1 MQRTKTMSN
10 IYPAITLAD
19 IVRKLKGASRVLI
32 VGHTNPDGDSLG
44 SIQALAGV
52 AEALGCEVK
61 CATPDKPAPRLEFLM
76 KEEYAEFKNGK
87 DELYDLIC
95 SVDVASYEQL
105 GSLGFIVDKKKMDFM
120 IDHHA
125 EGTPFAPNYI
135 DPTASAAGEIVYDIY
150 RTAQEMYG
158 FENLPDVSRNAYT
171 AIVSDTGSFKY
182 SNVTPDTH
190 IIASELVEEINGADD
205 GGMTTDEICRNLFGR
220 RTMSDLKAQA
230 LAINKLTVH
239 ENGELG
245 VVLITKEDVTS
256 AGLEESDFGAAVE
269 TPRSLDGV
277 KIALSVRQSFADPT
291 LYRVSS
297 RSNCD
302 ADVSAVCASFG
313 GGGHAKAAGCKV
325 TAKTPEEALEVVL
338 KAFGAAL

>member
-1 MQRTKTMSN
+1 
-10 IYPAITLAD
+10 
-19 IVRKLKGASRVLI
+19 V
-32 VGHTNPDGDSLG
+32 
-44 SIQALAGV
+44 
-52 AEALGCEVK
+52 
-61 CATPDKPAPRLEFLM
+61 
-76 KEEYAEFKNGK
+76 
-87 DELYDLIC
+87 
-95 SVDVASYEQL
+95 
-105 GSLGFIVDKKKMDFM
+105 
-120 IDHHA
+120 
-125 EGTPFAPNYI
+125 
-135 DPTASAAGEIVYDIY
+135 
-150 RTAQEMYG
+150 
-158 FENLPDVSRNAYT
+158 YT

-239 ENGELG
+239 ENGEIG

-302 ADVSAVCASFG
+302 ADVSEVCASFG
-313 GGGHAKAAGCKV
+313 GGGHAKAAGCRV

>member
-1 MQRTKTMSN
+1 MNN
-10 IYPAITLAD
+10 IHPSLTLD
-19 IVRKLKGASRVLI
+19 EIVKKLKAAKRVLI
-32 VGHTNPDGDSLG
+32 VGHTNPDGDALG
-44 SIQALAGV
+44 SIAALAGV
-52 AEALGCEVK
+52 CEALGCEVK
-61 CATPDKPAPRLEFLM
+61 CATPDRPAPRLDFLVRDEYEELKSG
-76 KEEYAEFKNGK
+76 KEELF
-87 DELYDLIC
+87 DLIC

-105 GSLGFIVDKKKMDFM
+105 GSLGFLVDKKKLDFM

-125 EGTPFAPNYI
+125 EGTPFAPCYI
-135 DPTASAAGEIVYDIY
+135 DPEASAAGEIVYDVY

-158 FENLPDVSRNAYT
+158 FDNLPEVSRNVYT

-190 IIASELVEEINGADD
+190 IIASELLEEINGAED

-230 LAINKLTVH
+230 LAINKLAVY

-245 VVLITKEDVTS
+245 VVLLTKEDVTS

-291 LYRVSS
+291 VYRVSS

-313 GGGHAKAAGCKV
+313 GGGHVKAAGCKV
-325 TAKTPEEALEVVL
+325 TAKTPEEALDVVL
-338 KAFGAAL
+338 KAFSAAL

>member
-10 IYPAITLAD
+10 IHPELTLQD
-19 IVRKLKGASRVLI
+19 IVRKLKSAKRVLI

-76 KEEYAEFKNGK
+76 KEEYEELKNGK

-135 DPTASAAGEIVYDIY
+135 DPTASAAGEIVYDVY

-182 SNVTPDTH
+182 SNV
-190 IIASELVEEINGADD
+190 
-205 GGMTTDEICRNLFGR
+205 CFR
-220 RTMSDLKAQA
+220 K
-230 LAINKLTVH
+230 K
-239 ENGELG
+239 
-245 VVLITKEDVTS
+245 
-256 AGLEESDFGAAVE
+256 
-269 TPRSLDGV
+269 
-277 KIALSVRQSFADPT
+277 
-291 LYRVSS
+291 
-297 RSNCD
+297 
-302 ADVSAVCASFG
+302 
-313 GGGHAKAAGCKV
+313 
-325 TAKTPEEALEVVL
+325 TACPL
-338 KAFGAAL
+338 